1 MERGKEGGGEGSQ
14 YPVQVALARRNS
26 VVDPPPGPA
35 AHPLQGLDGNART
48 LGQLLQKV
56 KGTASRNGYF

>member
-1 MERGKEGGGEGSQ
+1 MERGKGGRAGSQ
-14 YPVQVALARRNS
+14 YPVQIALARGDR

-48 LGQLLQKV
+48 LGQLLQKI
-56 KGTASRNGYF
+56 KGSVARNGYF

>member
-1 MERGKEGGGEGSQ
+1 MERGKEGGEGSQ
-14 YPVQVALARRNS
+14 YPVQVALAWGDR

-48 LGQLLQKV
+48 LGQLLH
-56 KGTASRNGYF
+56 N